1 MTEKQKR
8 FCEEY
13 IYDWNARRA
22 YDEAYPGERT
32 NASTRALASKLL
44 TDVNITDYI
53 EELQKDLEKVAKI
66 SRLKVINEYHKIAFT
81 SIADL
86 HNTWIERKQFEEL
99 TAEQKA
105 AISEVFTRTR
115 KDDNGIEFE
124 EVRIKLHDKQK
135 ALESISKMLG
145 YNEPEKIEHS
155 GGIVWN
161 ETKTYKGDS
170 N

>member
-13 IYDWNARRA
+13 IFDWNGVRA
-22 YDEAYPGERT
+22 YQKVFKDANYNSARSK
-32 NASTRALASKLL
+32 ASQLLAK
-44 TDVNITDYI
+44 VNIKEYVG
-53 EELQKDLEKVAKI
+53 ELQKDLEKVAKI
-66 SRLKVINEYHKIAFT
+66 SRLKVINEYQKLAFT

-86 HNTWIERKQFEEL
+86 HNTWIERKQFDEL
-99 TAEQKA
+99 TPEQKA

-115 KDDNGIEFE
+115 KDDNGIEYE

-135 ALESISKMLG
+135 ALEAISKMLG
-145 YNEPEKIEHS
+145 YNEPEKVEHS

-161 ETKTYKGDS
+161 ETKTYEK
-170 N
+170 

>member
-13 IYDWNARRA
+13 IFDWNATRA
-22 YDEAYPGERT
+22 YKVAYPGERT
-32 NASTRALASKLL
+32 SGSNRALASKLL
-44 TDVNITDYI
+44 TDVNIKAYI
-53 EELQKDLEKVAKI
+53 EEIQKDLEKVAKI
-66 SRLKVINEYHKIAFT
+66 SRLKVVDEYKKIAFT

-86 HNTWIERKQFEEL
+86 HNTWIERKKFDEL
-99 TAEQKA
+99 TSEQKA

-115 KDDNGIEFE
+115 KDDNGVEFE

-145 YNEPEKIEHS
+145 YNEPEKVEHS
-155 GGIVWN
+155 GQVVWN
-161 ETKTYKGDS
+161 ETKTYEK
-170 N
+170 